1 MTAFYEPPNVPRAN
15 NRPSDAD
22 RVNGRASDREG
33 DRLSER
39 SSDRASDRAL
49 DRSPDRT
56 NGSRANGR
64 EGAAASP
71 RSEVDVRHLLDVV
84 DDLKDELERSGR
96 PDRFVMEKMQ
106 QIEEFAHGLEPV
118 IAGRGTEGASV
129 ASLHR
134 EGFDLARQLRRL
146 NRAEAVLDTAVREV
160 QAVLQCDRVLVCQ
173 FDDDRQGSVIAE
185 SLSYGWPSLQRDRL
199 AVDLFGVERASDFL
213 DRPIAHLDNPS
224 DATSGQRR
232 LWDRFQLQACATVPI
247 VLQRQVWGVLSV
259 QHCTAPRVWND
270 AELAFLY
277 QAATEVTL
285 ALQAL
290 SRRDEGGQRSGGGL
304 PDGAIARVEQG
315 LRSATNRAAL
325 LETATNEIR
334 ALLGC
339 DRVALYQFGQDWS
352 GDFVAESLGDRSK
365 ALVGATAPDPHFQQL
380 KGGRYARG
388 EVLAVPDT
396 QRLDLGGSSPDACH
410 IQLLEQFQI
419 RACVI
424 VPVVGPAG
432 LWGLL
437 MACQHDRPR
446 DWQPEEVRT
455 LAALGTQLGLSVGQH
470 QQSDRDRLHQALDR
484 LSQARDRDALLASV
498 TQELRTWSNSDRVA
512 IYRFGADWSGD
523 FVAEAVAPGQS
534 PLVGHAIADRHFK
547 GMEGGRYNPA
557 GSSTSSAAAST
568 TDTSTPDGPAVHV
581 VSNVATADLAA
592 CLAPM
597 LDKFAIQ
604 AYVSAPIWIGE
615 TLWGLVMV
623 CQSDRPRP
631 WDAVTVGAIAETA
644 TRLGRHLRQHEQ
656 RDRDRLL
663 EDLSALRQ
671 TRDLATLY
679 TNATQSLRQW
689 LNSDRVAFYR
699 FGPDWSGDFIAESH
713 GSAWP
718 ALVGNSVADSHFQ
731 GMEGGR
737 YAQTSGTVS
746 GTVSGAVSGSAT
758 PAEPATHV
766 VSNIAEDDALPACLR
781 PIFAKFQAQAYVSVP
796 ITHNGQLWGL
806 LMAFQN
812 DAPRAW
818 SRSEVATLT
827 AAGSHLGILIDA
839 HQQRERQQLQ
849 RLGER
854 LNESRDFD
862 SIYAL
867 TTQEARQVLNA
878 DRVALYRFGPDWG
891 GDFVAES
898 HGNAWKP
905 LVGNSSPDRHFQG
918 MKGGRYV
925 QHDSLAVSDIYS
937 AGLDPRHVDLL
948 ERAQAKAY
956 LSVPVFVQDQ
966 LWGLAIAYQNS
977 GPRAWSGF
985 ETDLLQD
992 VASHL
997 GQALGHRQRAERDR
1011 VETSLAALRSAPNLN
1026 DLWDTATRE
1035 LRQLIQVDRAA
1046 IYRFND
1052 DWSGGFVAES
1062 IYGNWPRLVGND
1074 VPDEYF
1080 QGLKGGRYVKR
1091 DVFVVNDIYKAD
1103 LDPRHRELIERTQ
1116 AKAYVSVPVFVQDK
1130 LWGLL
1135 IAYNNASPRYWD
1147 SWTVSIATEFG
1158 QALGSIVQQVEAIDR
1173 LQQQVNRQRAVAMI
1187 VDKIHQ
1193 FLDLDTI
1200 MQTTNNEMRILM
1212 KLDRAAVYRFN
1223 PDWSGDFVSES
1234 VSEGWRP
1241 LLGRTIR
1248 DTYFER
1254 TKGGRYIKG
1263 ETLVVADVY
1272 KEDYDPCHLELLK
1285 DFQCRA
1291 YIITP
1296 VLANDQLWGLLAAYQ
1311 NSSVRFWEPGEVD
1324 LVVQMGT
1331 QMGVA
1336 VQQAEYLN
1344 KLETQANRLQK
1355 AADRDRAISSTIDK
1369 IRASLDIATIFRTT
1383 TTELRQLLEADRAG
1397 IYRFNEDWSGEFIS
1411 ESVGAGWSKLVD
1423 EQGRDPRVALV
1434 EDTFLQESEGGRF
1447 RQGES
1452 ATVNDIGQAGFASCY
1467 HSLLVD
1473 RFQAKAYA
1481 IAPIFKG
1488 EQLWGLLAVY
1498 QNTGPRQ
1505 WDESEVGF
1513 VVQVGAQL
1521 GIALKQAESVEA
1533 LQQQSMQLEEAARR
1547 DKAAKEDLQQKALR
1561 LLMAVRP
1568 ALEGDL
1574 TVRAPITEDE
1584 VGTIADAYNNTL
1596 QSLREIVQQL
1606 QSTAAKVSDTSQ
1618 LSSRSISELATK
1630 AQEQYG
1636 ALTRALEQVEGM
1648 ADANQAVTLNAQQ
1661 VSEAVQRANETVM
1674 TGDSAMNRTV
1684 DAILAVRETVAETG
1698 RKLRSL
1704 RESSQKI
1711 SKIVSLISNFT
1722 TQTQLLALNAAI
1734 EATRAGEYGRGF
1746 TVVADEVRSLARQ
1759 SAEATTEIEAL
1770 VEEIQSET
1778 NEVAAA
1784 METGIEQVAEGSNLV
1799 TDTRQSLSEIIA
1811 VTGQIGQLVEG
1822 ITATVRQQTEQS
1834 QSVTQT
1840 MANVA
1845 AIADRTSEDS
1855 TALVASFEELLGIA
1869 EELQASVGRFKVK

>member
-1 MTAFYEPPNVPRAN
+1 
-15 NRPSDAD
+15 
-22 RVNGRASDREG
+22 
-33 DRLSER
+33 
-39 SSDRASDRAL
+39 
-49 DRSPDRT
+49 
-56 NGSRANGR
+56 
-64 EGAAASP
+64 
-71 RSEVDVRHLLDVV
+71 VDVRHLLDVV

-106 QIEEFAHGLEPV
+106 QIEEFAHHLEPV
-118 IAGRGTEGASV
+118 ITDRGTEAASV
-129 ASLHR
+129 VSLHR

-173 FDDDRQGSVIAE
+173 FDDDRQGSAIAE

-213 DRPIAHLDNPS
+213 DRPIAHWDNPS

-232 LWDRFQLQACATVPI
+232 LLDRFQLQAAATVPI
-247 VLQRQVWGVLSV
+247 ILQRQVWGVLSV

-290 SRRDEGGQRSGGGL
+290 SRRDEGGQRGGGGL

-315 LRSATNRAAL
+315 LRSAPNRVAL
-325 LETATNEIR
+325 LETATADIR
-334 ALLGC
+334 ELLGC

-352 GDFVAESLGDRSK
+352 GDFVAESLGDRGK

-396 QRLDLGGSSPDACH
+396 QRLDLGGNSPDACH

-419 RACVI
+419 RACVM

-470 QQSDRDRLHQALDR
+470 QNSDRDRLHQALDR
-484 LSQARDRDALLASV
+484 LSQARDRDALLTTAS
-498 TQELRTWSNSDRVA
+498 QELRTWSNSDRVA

-523 FVAEAVAPGQS
+523 FIAEAVAPGQP

-547 GMEGGRYNPA
+547 GMEGGRYSAA
-557 GSSTSSAAAST
+557 GTRETSSA
-568 TDTSTPDGPAVHV
+568 PDSPAVHV

-597 LDKFAIQ
+597 LDKFQIQ

-631 WDAVTVGAIAETA
+631 WDAVTVNAIADTA
-644 TRLGRHLRQHEQ
+644 SRIGRHLRHHEQ
-656 RDRDRLL
+656 HDRDRLL
-663 EDLSALRQ
+663 EDLAALRQ

-718 ALVGNSVADSHFQ
+718 AMVGNSVADSHFQ

-737 YAQTSGTVS
+737 YAQS
-746 GTVSGAVSGSAT
+746 SGANPSSAT
-758 PAEPATHV
+758 PATPATHV
-766 VSNIAEDDALPACLR
+766 VSNIAEDDTLPACLR

-827 AAGSHLGILIDA
+827 AAGSHLGTLINA

-867 TTQEARQVLNA
+867 TTQEARQVLSA

-925 QHDSLAVSDIYS
+925 QHDSLAVADIYS
-937 AGLDPRHVDLL
+937 AGLDPRHVELL

-997 GQALGHRQRAERDR
+997 GQALAHRQRAERDR
-1011 VETSLAALRSAPNLN
+1011 VETSLGSLRNVANLN

-1046 IYRFND
+1046 IYRFNE
-1052 DWSGGFVAES
+1052 DWSGSFVAES

-1074 VPDEYF
+1074 VPDDYF

-1135 IAYNNASPRYWD
+1135 IAYNNSSPRYWD

-1158 QALGSIVQQVEAIDR
+1158 QALGSIVQQVESIDR

-1200 MQTTNNEMRILM
+1200 MQTTTNEMRILM

-1254 TKGGRYIKG
+1254 TKGGRYING

-1311 NSSVRFWEPGEVD
+1311 NSSVRFWEAGEVD

-1355 AADRDRAISSTIDK
+1355 AADRDLAISSTIDK
-1369 IRASLDIATIFRTT
+1369 IRTSLDIATIFRTT

-1411 ESVGAGWSKLVD
+1411 ESVGAGWTKLIDDQIRDASLKDSISNCDAFSRFRSGDVQTARVD
-1423 EQGRDPRVALV
+1423 
-1434 EDTFLQESEGGRF
+1434 DTFLQENEGGRY
-1447 RQGES
+1447 RAWKS
-1452 ATVNDIGQAGFASCY
+1452 SVVNDVSQAGFSPCY
-1467 HSLLVD
+1467 LNVLE

-1481 IAPIFKG
+1481 IAPIFVG
-1488 EQLWGLLAVY
+1488 ERLWGLLAVY

-1533 LQQQSMQLEEAARR
+1533 LQQQSIQLEEAARR

-1606 QSTAAKVSDTSQ
+1606 QSTAAKVSDTSK
-1618 LSSRSISELATK
+1618 LSSRSISELASK

-1648 ADANQAVTLNAQQ
+1648 AGANQAVTLNAQQ
-1661 VSEAVQRANETVM
+1661 VSEAVQRANATVM

-1784 METGIEQVAEGSNLV
+1784 METGIQQVAEGSNLV

-1840 MANVA
+1840 MVNVA

-1855 TALVASFEELLGIA
+1855 TALAASFEELLGIA